1 MVSIEDLKLPPH
13 NIDAEKGILSGV
25 LIDNNVLDITD
36 NVALVPKDF
45 YSKEHQMVFEMIL
58 NLKNAHKTIDAV
70 TLADELQK
78 KDYLDVIGGID
89 YLYDLSGFLLSTS
102 GVAEYAQI
110 VKEKSILRRVL

>member
-13 NIDAEKGILSGV
+13 NIDAEKGILSGI
-25 LIDNNVLDITD
+25 LIDNNMIDIAD
-36 NVALVPKDF
+36 NVNLVAKDF
-45 YSKEHQMVFEMIL
+45 YSKEHQMIFEMIL
-58 NLKNAHKTIDAV
+58 NLKNAHNTIDAV
-70 TLADELQK
+70 TVADELQK